1 MRKYISLLLALVM
14 VLDLFAG
21 CGSQG
26 GSTAT
31 TAAAATSAAQPA
43 DTDGKT
49 YGDPIIFGLTTPVTG
64 AQAAGGEQAKLGM
77 QLKIDEVNAAGGI
90 ELSDGWHLIEL
101 QVEDDQG
108 DSTLCDTTVRRL
120 FPTVPV
126 LSLDPTSLAQLW
138 LWTTPCGSCRYPS
151 STLLPPLRSTIW
163 KIPGFGTPVATM
175 A

>member
-1 MRKYISLLLALVM
+1 MRKHISLLLALVM
-14 VLDLFAG
+14 VLSLFAG

-31 TAAAATSAAQPA
+31 TVATTSAAQPA
-43 DTDGKT
+43 DTAGKT

-120 FPTVPV
+120 MVPAP
-126 LSLDPTSLAQLW
+126 SLDLTSPVRHW
-138 LWTTPCGSCRYPS
+138 LWTTLCGSCRCPS
-151 STLLPPLRSTIW
+151 STPLPPLR
-163 KIPGFGTPVATM
+163 
-175 A
+175 